1 MCEYPA
7 LALLVRKKA
16 AELTPAEHAAIRE
29 RLPGLVVRHESID
42 PKTPNEFREQH
53 RQLKPELV
61 VFFLSKKAEVVGAGA
76 EWKWS
81 NFGLLLTLAEEIPGL
96 LILDEETIEKNLAR

>member
-16 AELTPAEHAAIRE
+16 AELTPAEHAAIQE

-42 PKTPNEFREQH
+42 PQTPDEFREQH
-53 RQLKPELV
+53 KQLKPELV
-61 VFFLSKKAEVVGAGA
+61 VFFLSRKAEVVGVGA
-76 EWKWS
+76 EWKFS
-81 NFGLLLTLAEEIPGL
+81 NFGLLLTLAEEVPEL
-96 LILDEETIEKNLAR
+96 LILDDETIEKGLPR